1 MAIKTTVQATIPAI
15 NLEYVQFDTLQMSI
29 SRAAPHKIA
38 LSAKTVLY
46 GKDGE
51 GMQIY
56 DPSGAKDIVL
66 SDVSAFIAG
75 LSPGDQADAQ
85 AAMQKIQEG
94 LGVLAEKYHGYTFVQ
109 YE

>member
-15 NLEYVQFDTLQMSI
+15 NLEYVQFETLQMSI

-51 GMQIY
+51 GNQIY
-56 DPSGAKDIVL
+56 DPAGAQAIVIA
-66 SDVSAFIAG
+66 DVVAFISS
-75 LSPGDQADAQ
+75 LSATDQADAM